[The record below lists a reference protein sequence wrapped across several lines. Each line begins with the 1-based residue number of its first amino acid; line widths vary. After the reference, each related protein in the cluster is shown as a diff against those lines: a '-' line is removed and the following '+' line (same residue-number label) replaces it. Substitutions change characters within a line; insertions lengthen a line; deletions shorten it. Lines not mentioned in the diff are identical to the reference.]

1 MPPEGATAQ
10 REFAGDWVVAR
21 GLHSSKLFAI
31 DAPVCYTVF
40 IPKRKRKKMKTITIT
55 WKAFG
60 EPTSATFQ
68 MDIDAEAREIC
79 SLAFRNTNL
88 YEGAMW
94 DIVEPLL
101 PEDRTHTSLSVG
113 DEVTVD
119 GEVFRCMPE
128 GWSSL
133 QSDWLDTAPF

>member
-1 MPPEGATAQ
+1 M
-10 REFAGDWVVAR
+10 
-21 GLHSSKLFAI
+21 
-31 DAPVCYTVF
+31 YTN
-40 IPKRKRKKMKTITIT
+40 KGKKKMKTITIT

-60 EPTSATFQ
+60 NPTSATFVT
-68 MDIDAEAREIC
+68 DIEATPRDIC
-79 SLAFRNTNL
+79 SLVFRNTNL
-88 YEGAMW
+88 YEGVLW
-94 DIVEPLL
+94 NIIELLL
-101 PEDRTHTSLSVG
+101 PEERTHTALSVG